1 MKFTKLKKL
10 LRGIHKIIVFLL
22 LLVVI
27 LYFVLLTIMKLSNG
41 NRVYGPTTTVQII
54 DSVYDFKKIKEGDT
68 IQYRYYFKNTG
79 KNSLII
85 TDAKSSCGCT
95 IPEKPKNP
103 IAPGDTGF
111 IGVKFFSKNRPGNIN
126 KTITITSNV
135 TPNFPVLML
144 KGVVIKEK

>member
-1 MKFTKLKKL
+1 MIKKIF
-10 LRGIHKIIVFLL
+10 RVIQKILIFLL
-22 LLVVI
+22 LLCVVA
-27 LYFVLLTIMKLSNG
+27 YVVVFTLTKLSS
-41 NRVYGPTTTVQII
+41 NRRIYGPTTTVQII
-54 DSVYDFKKIKEGDT
+54 DSIYNFKTITEGDT
-68 IQYRYYFKNTG
+68 VQYKYYFKNTG

-95 IPEKPKNP
+95 IPERPKTP

-135 TPNFPVLML
+135 IPNFPVLVL
-144 KGVVIKEK
+144 KGVVIK